1 MGRLNYASTFVPD
14 FKWRVRP
21 IEALLRRDGG
31 DWQREHTDALNEIAE
46 LVYQRIRLGLVDFQ
60 QPARIHVDADASD
73 GSAVMT

>member
-1 MGRLNYASTFVPD
+1 MGRLNYASAFVPD
-14 FKWRVRP
+14 FKRRVRP

-31 DWQREHTDALNEIAE
+31 NWQREHTDALNEIAE

-60 QPARIHVDADASD
+60 QPARIHVDANASD